1 MQNTTTMFL
10 SSFAHMATV
19 GSCDQ
24 TVRSGRGFF
33 AKSGV
38 QGCPRHG
45 GPGILPGGLI
55 LKDRMLGHL
64 PLAISTPFRFA
75 LLGCG
80 SLLRVNQF
88 VVESRTRAKPQR
100 RKGRKDLDFFD
111 SEKLCALAALR
122 ETLQSVWIRVHPWF
136 SFLDSGAKRKCEHR
150 TEEEA
155 VWPRTGRHLIRTDT
169 HRVEHRHS

>member
-80 SLLRVNQF
+80 SLVL
-88 VVESRTRAKPQR
+88 
-100 RKGRKDLDFFD
+100 
-111 SEKLCALAALR
+111 
-122 ETLQSVWIRVHPWF
+122 IRVRRENANFEHSTSNIEP
-136 SFLDSGAKRKCEHR
+136 KRRLCGHGSR
-150 TEEEA
+150 
-155 VWPRTGRHLIRTDT
+155 RRLIRIDT
-169 HRVEHRHS
+169 HRVPPSTLIECRYMRAM